1 VGKPGIGKSHV
12 AKALAYQATLQSDD
26 MRYLEADNEFVR
38 YVLAGS
44 QDRANLLKDRF
55 RPDLLIVGDLILARR
70 ITVEVADVLQAID
83 HQRYKL

>member
-1 VGKPGIGKSHV
+1 
-12 AKALAYQATLQSDD
+12 
-26 MRYLEADNEFVR
+26 
-38 YVLAGS
+38 
-44 QDRANLLKDRF
+44 LLKDRF